1 MIEGHCDERFQKIH
15 QILEKQ
21 IENGFEIGASVALEL
36 EGKEVVNLYGGYS
49 KPDKSSRWEQDTITN
64 VWSVTKG
71 VVGACVIKLIDEGKL
86 DVNEKVQTYWPE
98 YGCNG
103 KQETTV
109 LDFLCHRAGMY
120 GFQNGYPKEP
130 WTNWLAY
137 TKELEAQSPFRK
149 PGSSQSYHALTFG
162 WLIGEL
168 FRRVDGRTVGNYF
181 REEFAEPLK
190 LDFHIGVKDQDIARC
205 AEITFKNWTEE
216 NPFINSLANVPD
228 AILNQNMKNFK
239 DAIKSRDYAIAFD
252 TGRSDDDNYPN
263 KDDWRKGEVPSAN
276 GHGTAASLAKLFG
289 IMSTGCERDGVRL
302 FDESI
307 LNKAIEVHSRG
318 PDTVL
323 FGSNLKFGYCFML
336 EQKSNFLGDFVP
348 TFKKTAFGHAGA
360 GGAVAF
366 GDKEK
371 QIGFAFVGNRQQD
384 YSMLYRT
391 ANKLIEEI
399 YSILK

>member
-1 MIEGHCDERFQKIH
+1 
-15 QILEKQ
+15 
-21 IENGFEIGASVALEL
+21 
-36 EGKEVVNLYGGYS
+36 
-49 KPDKSSRWEQDTITN
+49 
-64 VWSVTKG
+64 
-71 VVGACVIKLIDEGKL
+71 
-86 DVNEKVQTYWPE
+86 
-98 YGCNG
+98 
-103 KQETTV
+103 
-109 LDFLCHRAGMY
+109 
-120 GFQNGYPKEP
+120 
-130 WTNWLAY
+130 
-137 TKELEAQSPFRK
+137 
-149 PGSSQSYHALTFG
+149 
-162 WLIGEL
+162 
-168 FRRVDGRTVGNYF
+168 
-181 REEFAEPLK
+181 
-190 LDFHIGVKDQDIARC
+190 
-205 AEITFKNWTEE
+205 
-216 NPFINSLANVPD
+216 
-228 AILNQNMKNFK
+228 MKNFK

-371 QIGFAFVGNRQQD
+371 KIGFAFVGNRQQD